1 MMDLFRTGL
10 GEHRTPPAHIC
21 HFGARNSGIRTAADV
36 LAAGIEDGE
45 HCLLIGDQQS
55 ARSVLQLLNSRRIKA
70 ASGKKQGA
78 LIRLTGQS
86 NGIALLGS
94 IISHLDNNAEQG
106 VRLVG
111 CPAWDRKG
119 WPELHDLLAFESLM
133 NDIAT
138 RYRALYL
145 CIYDEHTAPRIATHP
160 HSKMIISGRVVDNP
174 SYIPS
179 AQFRRHLRI
188 QVDTKR
194 P

>member
-1 MMDLFRTGL
+1 MDLFRTGS

-21 HFGARNSGIRTAADV
+21 HFGGQNSGIRTAVDA
-36 LAAGIEDGE
+36 LAVGIEDGE
-45 HCLLIGDQQS
+45 HCLLIGNQQFT
-55 ARSVLQLLNSRRIKA
+55 RSVLQQLTSRRLKV
-70 ASGKKQGA
+70 ASRKKQGA
-78 LIRLTGQS
+78 LIHLTGQS

-94 IISHLDNNAEQG
+94 IISHIDHHAQNG
-106 VRLVG
+106 VRVVG

-138 RYRALYL
+138 SYRALYL
-145 CIYDEHTAPRIATHP
+145 CIYDEHIAPRIAKHP
-160 HSKMIISGRVVDNP
+160 HPKMIIGGRVVDNP

-179 AQFRRHLRI
+179 AEFRRHLRI
-188 QVDTKR
+188 QVDTTR